1 MEWAVFIT
9 LIAVYG
15 TSTAMALYEALRT
28 KTPQERM
35 QQHMQEAF
43 QQIVRGDRLV
53 RHGVWVMHG
62 RPRPKEKVDWAKEG
76 F

>member
-15 TSTAMALYEALRT
+15 SSTAMSLYEALRT
-28 KTPQERM
+28 KTLQERM

-43 QQIVRGDRLV
+43 QQIMRGRTPANYVFIDLTVRS
-53 RHGVWVMHG
+53 
-62 RPRPKEKVDWAKEG
+62 PKEKVDWAKEG